1 MLHVPRGPLFTRPT
15 DSSTPPLHHSSA
27 LTTSRTSRG
36 KIAPS
41 HGNHRRYALLSR
53 HRFPLLPSVLTPQV
67 TCNGQ
72 DYTDSGTTFL
82 YQADASVHNV
92 SLSAGL
98 DPGGFGL
105 FISGEGFVNSTS
117 LFCRVGGSNTPATFL
132 SSTVVLCFV
141 PRAATGS
148 IRGSSAEQATVAEI
162 GGEGSGEGV
171 VRGFGPR
178 AGDDGSSPDAWLGP
192 PDGGGKTFFVEVSN
206 NGLDFTAD
214 RVSYTVE
221 QACPGGSFCVGPDP
235 ASILPCP
242 QVTRSAVA

>member
-1 MLHVPRGPLFTRPT
+1 M
-15 DSSTPPLHHSSA
+15 
-27 LTTSRTSRG
+27 
-36 KIAPS
+36 
-41 HGNHRRYALLSR
+41 
-53 HRFPLLPSVLTPQV
+53 

-72 DYTDSGTTFL
+72 DYTDSETTFL

-105 FISGEGFVNSTS
+105 FITGEGFVNSTS
-117 LFCRVGGSNTPATFL
+117 LSCRVGGSNTPATFL

-141 PRAATGS
+141 PRPAAVS
-148 IRGSSAEQATVAEI
+148 IRGSSAEKATAAESE
-162 GGEGSGEGV
+162 GEESGEGV

-178 AGDDGSSPDAWLGP
+178 EGDDGSSPDVWLGP
-192 PDGGGKTFFVEVSN
+192 LDGDGKTFFVEVSN

-221 QACPGGSFCVGPDP
+221 QACPGGSFCVGPDS

-242 QVTRSAVA
+242 QVTRITVV

>member
-1 MLHVPRGPLFTRPT
+1 ML
-15 DSSTPPLHHSSA
+15 
-27 LTTSRTSRG
+27 
-36 KIAPS
+36 
-41 HGNHRRYALLSR
+41 N
-53 HRFPLLPSVLTPQV
+53 TPQV

-98 DPGGFGL
+98 DPGGYGL
-105 FISGEGFVNSTS
+105 FIKGEGFVNSTS
-117 LFCRVGGSNTPATFL
+117 LSCRVGGSNTPATFL

-141 PRAATGS
+141 PRAASVS
-148 IRGSSAEQATVAEI
+148 IRGFSAEKASAAES
-162 GGEGSGEGV
+162 GAEGSVEGG
-171 VRGFGPR
+171 VRGFGPQE
-178 AGDDGSSPDAWLGP
+178 GDGSSPDVWLGP
-192 PDGGGKTFFVEVSN
+192 LDGDGKTLFVEVSN

-221 QACPGGSFCVGPDP
+221 QACPGGSFCVGPNS

-242 QVTRSAVA
+242 QVMRNIVVICSSLLRNTNPWSTYGVIATNPRIYAWL